1 MSDVQQLQRRYSV
14 DMAKLPLSKLVLGIL
29 LNAAVEFLTW
39 ADHKRKSTD
48 TRHSTPASFSK
59 PSATMEKGEHD
70 MVNTHENARLGA
82 GMLIAGTLGAIVGAG
97 VALLYAPQ
105 AGKKTQAAIRREANQ
120 LKKQVG
126 KRAEGLYSA
135 AEELANDAA
144 ERVSSL
150 TENGRE
156 FVEEKADTLKKALAR

>member
-1 MSDVQQLQRRYSV
+1 
-14 DMAKLPLSKLVLGIL
+14 
-29 LNAAVEFLTW
+29 
-39 ADHKRKSTD
+39 
-48 TRHSTPASFSK
+48 
-59 PSATMEKGEHD
+59 